1 MKGRYGLDSSK
12 GFIMYKNWK
21 ESYNP
26 RKEIAYPRKEIAKLN
41 IFFFLFGL
49 VLGIRWAGSETL
61 FWNDI
66 WLGNQPW

>member
-26 RKEIAYPRKEIAKLN
+26 RKEIAKLN
-41 IFFFLFGL
+41 IFFFPFL
-49 VLGIRWAGSETL
+49 A
-61 FWNDI
+61 
-66 WLGNQPW
+66 